1 MKYYVVKSTKTTEG
15 DLRVP
20 AITAYDTKD
29 LAEQAYFT
37 ACAEASTTGLGM
49 YAVKLL
55 TDELGEVAGRTFLKN
70 NLVEPEPEPESEE

>member
-1 MKYYVVKSTKTTEG
+1 MKYYVVKSTKTSEG
-15 DLRVP
+15 ELRAP
-20 AITAYDTKD
+20 AITAYETKD

-55 TDELGEVAGRTFLKN
+55 TEELGEVAGRTFIKN
-70 NLVEPEPEPESEE
+70 NLLEPEPEEF

>member
-1 MKYYVVKSTKTTEG
+1 MEYYVVKSTKNTDGSARTP
-15 DLRVP
+15 V
-20 AITAYDTKD
+20 ITAYDTKD

-49 YAVKLL
+49 YAVKML

-70 NLVEPEPEPESEE
+70 NLPEPELEEL

>member
-15 DLRVP
+15 DLRTPV
-20 AITAYDTKD
+20 ITDYETKP

-49 YAVKLL
+49 YAVKML
-55 TDELGEVAGRTFLKN
+55 TEELAEVAGRTFLKN
-70 NLVEPEPEPESEE
+70 NLPEPEFEEL

>member
-1 MKYYVVKSTKTTEG
+1 MKYYVVKSTKNTDG
-15 DLRVP
+15 SFRAPV
-20 AITAYDTKD
+20 ITAYDTKD

-49 YAVKLL
+49 YAVKML

-70 NLVEPEPEPESEE
+70 NLVEPELEEL